1 MRAALA
7 GSWATLGVVVALGAC
22 DGNVRADRGSDALL
36 QLEAAEFVR
45 GAMPGDGAGPAV
57 TTVALTTNKVRI
69 GGINQV
75 IAGGLAPGAT
85 AAAIALEGDLGYW
98 VVPAGAPDVQSPL
111 EPTFRAT
118 ASFARSLS
126 PGAHALVVRAVDAEG
141 RVGAASVQP
150 VDAIAAAAASGALVV
165 TLSWDTEA
173 DLDLHVVEPDGVEIY
188 KGNINAY
195 APPPP
200 GQAADPTA
208 YQRGAMLDVDSNA
221 ACVIDGQRAE
231 HVTWKDAPP
240 SGHYVVRVD
249 AFSLCAAEDARWTVD
264 VALAGAS
271 IARVTGTSLPSD
283 TRFGHDRGAG
293 ILAVEFVLP

>member
-1 MRAALA
+1 MPAAAWATVAVGVALA
-7 GSWATLGVVVALGAC
+7 AC
-22 DGNVRADRGSDALL
+22 NGNVRADRGSDAVM

-57 TTVALTTNKVRI
+57 ATVALTTNKVRI
-69 GGINQV
+69 GGINHV
-75 IAGGLAPGAT
+75 IAGALAPGAT
-85 AAAIALEGDLGYW
+85 AAAVALEGDLGYW
-98 VVPAGAPDVQSPL
+98 IVQAGAPDVQSPL
-111 EPTFRAT
+111 EPTFKAT
-118 ASFARSLS
+118 ASFARSLEAG
-126 PGAHALVVRAVDAEG
+126 PHALVVRAVDAQG

-150 VDAIAAAAASGALVV
+150 VVAIPPAAASGALVV

-173 DLDLHVVEPDGVEIY
+173 DLDLHVVDPGGVEIY

-195 APPPP
+195 APPAP

-208 YQRGAMLDVDSNA
+208 YQRGATLDVDSNA

-249 AFSLCAAEDARWTVD
+249 TFSLCAAEDARWTVD
-264 VALAGAS
+264 VSLAGAS
-271 IARVTGTSLPSD
+271 VARASGTSLPAD

-293 ILAVEFVLP
+293 VLAVEFVLP